1 MSSDTLNLHVAGVPL
16 SFPHTP
22 YRAQVALMHAVVTA
36 VKNRDNALVESPTGT
51 GKSLAL
57 LCSSLAVQ
65 QHLAKQDENRRL
77 GIIDDR
83 RETKRPTTGQ
93 AMKKEANTTH
103 SAEKEEE
110 TTGNVTASEQ
120 HKHKGSSS
128 TGLTTQRGK
137 TGSGTT
143 GTGTEP
149 DGEKSHD
156 GQHRVAKRDDDD
168 DKKKEEVMHY
178 SNNAIVD
185 SDDDDFQPV
194 RHKLPDV
201 SWQNPAQK
209 QRKRSPA
216 DRPEEVPENAFML
229 HARRDAPLDQAD
241 DESSDQQQQHDP
253 NDNPDGSDSDELNS
267 KGSSRK
273 PIPRIF
279 FGTRT
284 HTQVTQVIRELRKT
298 VYRPPLCILASRRE
312 YCVNEPV
319 QKQAG
324 RDDACKR
331 LVAEQ
336 ACVWYQSAGQLATH
350 TELQESAWDI
360 EELTTLGRRIHGC
373 PYYASHELYQQAK
386 LILCPYSFLVDP
398 IVRAARGI
406 DLKGDIIIL
415 DEAHNIENY
424 AREAASFSVDVA
436 AIRHAIDEIDTIAL
450 TTRIH
455 DEGTKQL
462 MTAYRC
468 INGLFTSMLELV
480 DNVLH
485 SDLMTDGSSK
495 GGMSQ
500 ASGGNRSGSGGG
512 YDGEHA
518 ILQRQVMLTTLSA
531 AGINMSEVKRWK
543 NAYDF
548 ILSFGDGKEEGRFQ
562 RMSFHEGPVI
572 PFHETDSMIND
583 SGTAITQTDGSKA
596 DDDKS
601 DHRQNRYG
609 YGGGGGSY
617 GASSYQDDQGD
628 PSDRRRRMKRGRF
641 AVASSMNRRAHH
653 QSGHNTSSNNN
664 NNENDEASW
673 QAKCLSVCI
682 SALTTLDYLFSND
695 DDFTLVLSR
704 KTQQM
709 VTTVTL
715 SLHCLNAAVS
725 FRDISKRAR
734 TVVVTSGT
742 LTPMNSF
749 AGELGTMFRIS
760 KSLPHVVDVRRQ
772 VFVGVISHYQQAST
786 TGSSG
791 QGRPGPGRGPGSRT
805 LVKMDATFYGSARF
819 EFQDSLGQ
827 VLVDVAQA
835 VPGGILVFFPSY
847 RLIDVLCKRWKMTD
861 VWNRLHQHKKRV
873 LTEPAQ
879 RGKEFDDIVALY
891 NRLVSKD
898 YDDDEDEG
906 EGDQE
911 RERYEEEYGEVENA
925 NYDDIEYNSG
935 YDENQH
941 RQGNFDRTAHGY
953 NNAMQSHSG
962 GEHQAATGGAMLF
975 AVCRGKLSE
984 GIDFRD
990 DAARAVVIVGIPYP
1004 HKNDVVIAQKRQWND
1019 RTRANARLGVDDG
1032 KHDGKP
1038 GMKNKSASTGSSS
1051 CRELTSQTQLQT
1063 GGEWYE
1069 MQAFRALNQAL
1080 GRAVRH
1086 RFDYGAILLVDAR
1099 FTQQRVLAQLSKW
1112 TRDAVQRVGM
1122 PYPQTMQ
1129 GLQAF
1134 FAGIHQRLVDI
1145 ADERSRNSTR

>member
-36 VKNRDNALVESPTGT
+36 VKNKGNALVESPTGT

-65 QHLAKQDENRRL
+65 QYLAKEHENCQL
-77 GIIDDR
+77 IGIDAR
-83 RETKRPTTGQ
+83 REAKRNGQ
-93 AMKKEANTTH
+93 AMNAVKKEANAH
-103 SAEKEEE
+103 FEA
-110 TTGNVTASEQ
+110 TGNVTASE
-120 HKHKGSSS
+120 HKKHKGSS
-128 TGLTTQRGK
+128 TGLTTQRK
-137 TGSGTT
+137 TSSD
-143 GTGTEP
+143 TGTEP
-149 DGEKSHD
+149 AGESHD
-156 GQHRVAKRDDDD
+156 GQRVAQRDGNDGKK
-168 DKKKEEVMHY
+168 KKKEEEKEEVVMHY

-194 RHKLPDV
+194 RHRLPDV
-201 SWQNPAQK
+201 SWQNPVHK
-209 QRKRSPA
+209 QRKRSSA

-229 HARRDAPLDQAD
+229 HARRDAPLDQAEDED
-241 DESSDQQQQHDP
+241 DEQQHDP
-253 NDNPDGSDSDELNS
+253 DAKADGSDSDEPN
-267 KGSSRK
+267 KGDRK
-273 PIPRIF
+273 TIPRIF

-336 ACVWYQSAGQLATH
+336 ACVWYQSAAQLATH

-373 PYYASHELYQQAK
+373 PYYASHDLYQQAK

-468 INGLFTSMLELV
+468 IKGLFTSMLELV

-485 SDLMTDGSSK
+485 SDLMTDGSK

-500 ASGGNRSGSGGG
+500 ASGGNRSGGG

-518 ILQRQVMLTTLSA
+518 ILQRQVMLTTLSG

-548 ILSFGDGKEEGRFQ
+548 IRSFGDGKEEGRFQ
-562 RMSFHEGPVI
+562 RMAFHEGPVI
-572 PFHETDSMIND
+572 PFHETDSTMDD
-583 SGTAITQTDGSKA
+583 SGTATTQTDGSTA
-596 DDDKS
+596 GDDDGG
-601 DHRQNRYG
+601 DHRRNRYG

-617 GASSYQDDQGD
+617 GTPSYQDD

-641 AVASSMNRRAHH
+641 PGASSMNRRAHH
-653 QSGHNTSSNNN
+653 QSGHSNNN
-664 NNENDEASW
+664 DNNNDNVNDDASW

-682 SALTTLDYLFSND
+682 SALTTLDYLFFND

-734 TVVVTSGT
+734 TVIVTSGT

-749 AGELGTMFRIS
+749 AGELGTVFRIS

-772 VFVGVISHYQQAST
+772 VFVGVISHYQQGLAP
-786 TGSSG
+786 GSSG
-791 QGRPGPGRGPGSRT
+791 PGPGSGSRS

-819 EFQDSLGQ
+819 EFQDSLGH

-861 VWNRLHQHKKRV
+861 VWNRLHLHKKRI

-898 YDDDEDEG
+898 YDDDDG
-906 EGDQE
+906 EGE
-911 RERYEEEYGEVENA
+911 RERGHYDEEYGEVENA
-925 NYDDIEYNSG
+925 NYDDNEYNYG
-935 YDENQH
+935 YDENKH
-941 RQGNFDRTAHGY
+941 RQGNYDRTAHGFT
-953 NNAMQSHSG
+953 NGMQKDENYGSHSG
-962 GEHQAATGGAMLF
+962 GERQAAAGGAMLF

-1019 RTRANARLGVDDG
+1019 RTRANARLAANDG
-1032 KHDGKP
+1032 KQDRTP
-1038 GMKNKSASTGSSS
+1038 SMKNKSTATGSLS
-1051 CRELTSQTQLQT
+1051 CTERTSQTQLQT

-1112 TRDAVQRVGM
+1112 TRDAVQHVGM

-1134 FAGIHQRLVDI
+1134 FAGIHQRLADV
-1145 ADERSRNSTR
+1145 ADERSRNTAR